1 MRLSQATFGALDTNV
16 VHPAYDRLKQ
26 KCGIVHFGIGAFHR
40 AHQAVYTDDAMAA
53 GDHNWG
59 IIGVSLRSAD
69 VREQMEPQDGLYSVI
84 ECSAKSS
91 AIRLIGAVQTVIVAP
106 ENPQAVID
114 ALASPDTHIV
124 TFTIT
129 EKGYRRRPDGG
140 LDTDADDV
148 AHDLN
153 GADSPRTIYG
163 FLAKAL
169 AKRCAQHLGGLTL
182 VSCDN
187 LSQNGKYL
195 RSLLESYL
203 ERVEPV
209 LADWFR
215 EHCACPSTMVDRI
228 VPATTDADK
237 NAFAAEIGCR
247 DEAVVLTEPFR
258 QWVIE
263 DNFVGSRPRWES
275 GGAQFVADVGPY
287 EVAKLRMLNGAHSAL
302 AYLGLLRGHEF
313 VHQAIADNAIRPTI
327 ERLMRVEAAA
337 TLTAVPGLNASAYA
351 DALLARFANS
361 ALPHRLAQIAMD
373 GSQKI
378 PQRWL
383 EPLALNR
390 AAGRECPATLQALA
404 AWILHIRGD
413 LRSVDDPMASQLAS
427 LWRSAGENE
436 IVAALFGEDGLFG
449 VHWTASAD
457 DRAKLTSAFLALA
470 DGNRFDQFGG

>member
-1 MRLSQATFGALDTNV
+1 MRLSETALDMLAVNV
-16 VHPAYDRLKQ
+16 IRPVYDRQTQ

-40 AHQAVYTDDAMAA
+40 AHQAVYTDDAMNA
-53 GDHNWG
+53 GDRDWG

-69 VREQMEPQDGLYSVI
+69 VREQMQPQDGLYSVV
-84 ECSAKSS
+84 ERSAQGSS
-91 AIRLIGAVQTVIVAP
+91 IRLIGAVQSVIVAP
-106 ENPQAVID
+106 ENPRAVID

-129 EKGYRRRPDGG
+129 EKGYRRRPDGS
-140 LDTDADDV
+140 LDINADDV
-148 AHDLN
+148 AHDLH
-153 GADSPRTIYG
+153 GANFPRTIYG
-163 FLAKAL
+163 FIAKAL
-169 AKRCAQHLGGLTL
+169 AIRREKNLGGLTL
-182 VSCDN
+182 ISCDN
-187 LSQNGKYL
+187 LSHNGKHL

-215 EHCACPSTMVDRI
+215 THCTCPSTMVDRI

-237 NAFAAEIGCR
+237 NALATEMGCR
-247 DEAVVLTEPFR
+247 DEATVVTEPFR

-263 DNFVGSRPRWES
+263 DNFAGPRPRWES

-287 EVAKLRMLNGAHSAL
+287 EIAKLRMLNGAHSAL

-313 VHQAIADNAIRPTI
+313 VHQAVADNAIRPII

-337 TLTAVPGLNASAYA
+337 TLDATAGIDASAYA

-390 AAGRECPATLQALA
+390 SAGMECPATLEALA
-404 AWILHIRGD
+404 AWILHIRGN
-413 LRSVDDPMASQLAS
+413 LRAVDDPMAAELAG
-427 LWRSAGENE
+427 LWRSAGESG
-436 IVAALFGEDGLFG
+436 IIAGLFGESGLFRAY
-449 VHWTASAD
+449 WIASQD
-457 DRAKLTSAFLALA
+457 DRVTLTQLLGQAKKLDFL
-470 DGNRFDQFGG
+470 R